1 MRGRLC
7 FACPGAG
14 HAIETSV
21 EDVLRRFS
29 VVIFSFLLITGCS
42 DSGRLEE
49 PPRPNIL
56 LISIDALRADHLSCY
71 GYERP
76 TTPFLDELAETGTRF
91 SNAFVNTHGTP
102 PSHTTMLSSLY
113 QESHRVGFGA
123 GTPEGRNDR
132 VPADVEMVQE
142 ILQRAGWYTLAVTGG
157 GYMSATFGFDR
168 GFDVFQGG
176 APAIEVGTKM
186 LLNQLE
192 NRPPTPVFAMLHT
205 YQVHSPYQPPEEYAA
220 LWDTYE
226 SDLVPTNEHL
236 KPIQRTAGKILTDDD
251 FGHLEALYDGEIR
264 FTDDVLRD
272 FFARLEDMGLLD
284 DCLIIIT
291 SDHGE
296 EFGDHG
302 GLLHSASLYD
312 ELLRVP
318 LIIAGSAVPATGEET
333 RLVSLIDLAPTI
345 LAAAGLPAT
354 EIMEGRNLLDGS
366 GVLPLAQQR
375 IYAQYADRLYG
386 IRTPR
391 WKIIQTS
398 KNEHVQLFD
407 LEADPQELRNVA
419 QQRVAIADGLLG
431 ELEAWKK
438 TCADRVSRMLTQPE
452 LTPEKIEELR
462 ALGYTQ

>member
-1 MRGRLC
+1 MWNQL
-7 FACPGAG
+7 FSSCPNAG
-14 HAIETSV
+14 HAIETTV
-21 EDVLRRFS
+21 GDVLRGISVAVFS
-29 VVIFSFLLITGCS
+29 ILLIAGCS
-42 DSGRLEE
+42 DSRLEE
-49 PPRPNIL
+49 QPRPNIL

-76 TTPFLDELAETGTRF
+76 TTPFLDELAVSGTRF
-91 SNAFVNTHGTP
+91 SSAFVNTHGTP

-142 ILQRAGWYTLAVTGG
+142 ILQRAGWQTLAVTGG
-157 GYMSATFGFDR
+157 GYMAAIFGFDR

-176 APAIEVGTKM
+176 APAIEDGTRM
-186 LLNQLE
+186 LLSQLE
-192 NRPPTPVFAMLHT
+192 NLPPKPVFAMLHT
-205 YQVHSPYQPPEEYAA
+205 YQVHSPYQPPEAYAA

-236 KPIQRTAGKILTDDD
+236 KPIQRTAGEILTDDD
-251 FGHLEALYDGEIR
+251 FRHLEALYDGEIR
-264 FTDDVLRD
+264 FTDDVLRG
-272 FFARLEDMGLLD
+272 FFAQLEDMGFLD
-284 DCLIIIT
+284 NCLVIIT

-318 LIIAGSAVPATGEET
+318 LIISGTGALAANEET

-345 LAAAGLPAT
+345 LAAAGLPIP
-354 EIMEGRNLLDGS
+354 EIMEGSDLLDGS
-366 GVLPLAQQR
+366 QPPSLERQR
-375 IYAQYADRLYG
+375 IFAQYTDLLYG

-391 WKIIQTS
+391 WKLIQAP
-398 KNEHVQLFD
+398 KNGHIQLFD
-407 LEADPQELRNVA
+407 LEADPRELRNVA
-419 QQRVAIADGLLG
+419 TRRATVTEGLLG

-438 TCADRVSRMLTQPE
+438 ASADRVSRMSTQPE
-452 LTPEKIEELR
+452 LTPEKIEELQ